1 MSLSALFA
9 LISVT
14 AAAVSGALAM
24 EALSSFTAHRR
35 AQREPS
41 HRPDEA
47 ADPRH
52 QAGHA
57 PAPSRPEQSPEG
69 ES

>member
-47 ADPRH
+47 AGSGR

-57 PAPSRPEQSPEG
+57 PASSRPEQSHEG